1 VDEPEMPSHPG
12 GPSSGA
18 SLSATA
24 VVEHVGEEFA
34 RSHEGAL
41 GETQVMQQGRRTDD
55 GATTSPGLALV
66 SKRRRTTA
74 PSRQPSAAADTSV
87 R

>member
-1 VDEPEMPSHPG
+1 MPSHPG

-41 GETQVMQQGRRTDD
+41 GETQVMQQQGRRTDD
-55 GATTSPGLALV
+55 VATTSGGLALV